1 MLSKIFSGV
10 IDGIQAVPV
19 TIETDIAR
27 GLPAFHIVGQPD
39 ISVKEARER
48 IRSAMV
54 NSAMEYPGQRITIN
68 LSPAGL
74 PKRGSHFDLAMAV
87 GILAASGQLFQRN
100 LENFAFIGE
109 LSLDGSLQKCSGV
122 LPMVMAAQKAGLKN
136 VVVPE
141 ENLQEALLVQGICP
155 YGAKSLS
162 DVSDFFNLKRELT
175 AGDRTERDV
184 SALSGGLNGS
194 NSYGVDFADV
204 KGQEAA
210 KRALTIAV
218 SGGHG
223 ILMTGSP
230 STGKTML
237 AERIPTIMPQ
247 MTMEEILETTVIYS
261 IAGLLSE
268 ETPCI
273 STRPFR
279 QPHHT
284 ITKAGLL
291 GGGAFVPRPGEI
303 TLAHNGV
310 LFLDEAGEFD
320 KSLIDSLRT
329 PLEKKSIT
337 LMRRGRPYVF
347 PADFILAAATNPC
360 KCGYLGD
367 PNHVCKCS
375 PREIE
380 QYRHRLSGP
389 ILERIDMHL
398 RLYPV
403 DYADLESEKSTG
415 SREMKGQI
423 EKARNIQKERYRGT
437 GICLN
442 QQLDGKLL
450 DTYCSLGREEAGLI
464 SRAYNRLKLN
474 PRTLIRVKRVAR
486 TIADLDGSR
495 DITAV
500 HLTEA
505 LQYRERQES

>member
-1 MLSKIFSGV
+1 MLSKIFTAV

-54 NSAMEYPGQRITIN
+54 NSGMEYPGQRITIN

-74 PKRGSHFDLAMAV
+74 PKRGSHFDLAMAL
-87 GILAASGQLFQRN
+87 GILAASGQIFQRN
-100 LENFAFIGE
+100 LETFAFIGE

-122 LPMVMAAQKAGLKN
+122 LPMVMAAQKAGIEN
-136 VVVPE
+136 VIVPE
-141 ENLQEALLVQGICP
+141 ENLKEALLVRGINQ
-155 YGAKSLS
+155 YGAKNLA
-162 DVSDFFNLKRELT
+162 DVSDFFNLKKDLPAR
-175 AGDRTERDV
+175 GRPGKDV
-184 SALSGGLNGS
+184 SAILDL
-194 NSYGVDFADV
+194 NSYSVDFADV

-247 MTMEEILETTVIYS
+247 MSMEEILETTVIYS

-310 LFLDEAGEFD
+310 LFLDEVGEFD
-320 KSLIDSLRT
+320 KALIDSLRT

-337 LMRRGRPYVF
+337 LMRRGRAYVF
-347 PADFILAAATNPC
+347 PAEFILAAATNPC
-360 KCGYLGD
+360 KCGYLDD

-375 PREIE
+375 PQEIE
-380 QYRHRLSGP
+380 RYRHKLSGP

-403 DYADLESEKSTG
+403 DYEDLASEKSTG
-415 SREMKGQI
+415 SCEMKEQI
-423 EKARNIQKERYRGT
+423 ERARKIQKERYRGT

-464 SRAYNRLKLN
+464 ARAYNKLKLN
-474 PRTLIRVKRVAR
+474 PRTLMRVKRVAR
-486 TIADLDGSR
+486 TIADMDASR
-495 DITAV
+495 DITVV

-505 LQYRERQES
+505 LQYRERQEG